1 MERRY
6 PFTTILVEK
15 EEGVAIVT
23 LNRPHVLNAVDEV
36 MHGELVELWAD
47 LAADPEVNAIVLT
60 GAGRAFSAGGDM
72 RWMETTIQGNF
83 LGQRRTMKEALA
95 ILEHMLRVE
104 QPIVAA
110 VNGPAT
116 GLGAT
121 LALFCDIIVMSETAR
136 IGDTHVRAGVVAG
149 DGGTVIWPL
158 LVGIH
163 RAKEYLM
170 TGDLIDGREAERIG
184 LVNKVVPPE
193 ELMPTALAYARRLAQ
208 GATWAVRWTKLALN
222 QWLRWGLTL
231 TQPAA
236 VALEMLTF
244 NTDDHKEAVKAF
256 LAKRQ
261 PHFQGR

>member
-1 MERRY
+1 MAAYDYR
-6 PFTTILVEK
+6 TLLVSK
-15 EEGVAIVT
+15 EGNVAIVT
-23 LNRPHVLNAVDEV
+23 LNRPEVLNAVDEV
-36 MHGELVELWAD
+36 MHSELVGLWPA
-47 LAADPEVNAIVLT
+47 LAADPEVDAIVIT

-72 RWMETTIQGNF
+72 RWMQSTIQRSF
-83 LGQRRTMKEALA
+83 LGQRQTMREALD
-95 ILEHMLRVE
+95 ILENMLRVE

-121 LALFCDIIVMSETAR
+121 LALFCDIIVMSEMAR

-170 TGDLIDGREAERIG
+170 TGDLIDGREAERLG

-193 ELMPTALAYARRLAQ
+193 ELMPTALAYARRLAA
-208 GATWAVRWTKLALN
+208 GARWAVRWTKMALN

-244 NTDDHKEAVKAF
+244 NTDDHREAVQAF

-261 PHFQGR
+261 PQFQGR